1 MKGSDVTATVQSE
14 GILCALR
21 WLGANRL
28 KIRTD
33 AFFTLFT
40 VSHFCLSW
48 ARNSHVLGGKK
59 SSSSDG
65 VIGMHQKL
73 LDLKCIVS
81 IYIFSRYWQVLQAHL
96 MFLLLVSKAVICLVI
111 RSNLLWFISI
121 WDVFIPFSKTYFL
134 CNIFVY
140 KQFAAYD
147 CFSTDAMWIP
157 LSGCNGKMDYL
168 WVKSSEKAHC
178 RI

>member
-1 MKGSDVTATVQSE
+1 MPLFLKCDLQKMKGSDVTATVQSK

-96 MFLLLVSKAVICLVI
+96 MFLLLVSKAVICLII
-111 RSNLLWFISI
+111 RSNLPWFISI
-121 WDVFIPFSKTYFL
+121 
-134 CNIFVY
+134 
-140 KQFAAYD
+140 
-147 CFSTDAMWIP
+147 
-157 LSGCNGKMDYL
+157 
-168 WVKSSEKAHC
+168 
-178 RI
+178 